1 VRIGFVGGGTMA
13 EAILSGLLKKKV
25 ATAKDVTVSD
35 IVAVRRDYLKKR
47 YGVAVTDKNTAV
59 LPKADVVVLAVKP
72 QQLDEVLAGLKGRL
86 SKGQA
91 VLSIVAGASI
101 EQISSGLGHKAIVR
115 SMPNT
120 PGQFGVGIT
129 AWTAT
134 PQVSEARK
142 AQVRQVL
149 AALGE
154 EVLVAG
160 EKYIDIATAISGS
173 GPAYVFLFIEAITDA
188 GVYLGMTREMAHKLA
203 VQTVLGSGVMAAQS
217 GKSPSSLRE
226 QVTSPGGTTAEAL
239 RVLEG
244 GGFRALMHEA
254 VVAAYQ
260 KAVDLR
266 EGHH

>member
-1 VRIGFVGGGTMA
+1 MA
-13 EAILSGLLKKKV
+13 EAILSGLLAKKV
-25 ATAKDVTVSD
+25 AAAKDIAVSD
-35 IVAVRRDYLKKR
+35 VLPARRDYLKKQ
-47 YGVAVTDKNTAV
+47 YGVAVADRNAAV

-72 QQLDEVLAGLKGRL
+72 QQLGEVLGGLKGKL
-86 SKGQA
+86 AKDQA
-91 VLSIVAGASI
+91 VLSIVAGATI
-101 EQISSGLGHKAIVR
+101 AQIAAGLGHKAIVR

-120 PGQFGVGIT
+120 PGQYGVGMT

-134 PQVSEARK
+134 PQVTEARK
-142 AQVRQVL
+142 AQVKQVV

-154 EVLVAG
+154 EVYVAD
-160 EKYIDIATAISGS
+160 EKYIDVATAISGS

-188 GVYLGMTREMAHKLA
+188 GVYLGMARDMAHKLA
-203 VQTVLGSGVMAAQS
+203 VQTVLGSGVMAAKA
-217 GKSPSSLRE
+217 GKSPSTLRE

-266 EGHH
+266 EGPHR